1 MGETLLRE
9 FFSGR
14 TRAPSRLYLRTDS
27 GDATAATSPPRSG
40 REGAGFL
47 PVGALSEP
55 KKEAG
60 DGKEEQ
66 IKRRNS
72 GHRTT

>member
-1 MGETLLRE
+1 MGETRLRE
-9 FFSGR
+9 FFSRR

-27 GDATAATSPPRSG
+27 GDATPATSPSQSG
-40 REGAGFL
+40 REGVGFL

-66 IKRRNS
+66 IKRRNR
-72 GHRTT
+72 GHKTT